1 MSLVDHLEEVRGR
14 LFFCVV
20 AVVIGTSVAFLF
32 YGPILQF
39 LLTPLPV
46 KANALVAD
54 GGKLKIAVTG
64 IGEGFSVVLKL
75 SIAVGIALATPVWMY
90 HLWSFVSPALTP
102 AEKRHALPFTLTGV
116 VLFLAGLGVG
126 FVTLR
131 YPINWLLSFGDQYFV
146 EIITADNYFSFVAYF
161 LLAFGLTFELPLV
174 LTFLAVIGVVSLHTL
189 RAHRAHILVGLWI
202 ASCFITPGADPY
214 SPLIVG
220 VALTVLYFVSEG
232 LIRIINPAVKAA

>member
-1 MSLVDHLEEVRGR
+1 MSLVDHLEEFRGR

-20 AVVIGTSVAFLF
+20 AVVIGASVAFVF

-54 GGKLKIAVTG
+54 GGQLKIAVTG
-64 IGEGFSVVLKL
+64 IGEGFGVVLKL
-75 SIAVGIALATPVWMY
+75 ALAVGIALATPVWMY
-90 HLWSFVSPALTP
+90 HLWGFIAPALTP
-102 AEKRHALPFTLTGV
+102 GEKRHALPLALTGV
-116 VLFLAGLGVG
+116 VLFLAGLTVG

-131 YPINWLLSFGDQYFV
+131 YPINWLLGFGDQYFV
-146 EIITADNYFSFVAYF
+146 EIVTADNYFTFVAYF
-161 LLAFGLTFELPLV
+161 LLAFGVTFELPLV
-174 LTFLAVIGVVSLHTL
+174 LTFLAVIGVVSLQTL

-232 LIRIINPAVKAA
+232 LIRIITPAAKAA